1 MQLIWLGPL
10 IGSIIGYFLA
20 GAGVVGIVGAL
31 VGGVLGYR
39 FDIIVHLG
47 HGLYHT
53 SHEYSFQKEDSIQK
67 AFYHAIFV
75 CLGRVAKCDGVVC
88 EEEIDWTM
96 HVMER
101 MGLSAEKKKEAM
113 ALFHKGKQTGYSL
126 MQELDTLQKYCHRRS
141 NLLTLFMEMLVQA
154 ALADGKITQ
163 KEWATLSHIA
173 AGINFKTD
181 ALESLIRSALA
192 YQDFKQKPTESVKSN
207 PTERLLNAYGVLG
220 VSPQVSSAGLKKA
233 YRRQMSQHH
242 PDKLIAKGLPEE
254 MVVVATEKAQAIQAA
269 YEEIQQSM

>member
-1 MQLIWLGPL
+1 MQLIWFGPL
-10 IGSIIGYFLA
+10 IGSIIGFFLA
-20 GAGVVGIVGAL
+20 GAGAIGILGAL
-31 VGGVLGYR
+31 LGGILGYR
-39 FDIIVHLG
+39 FDIIVRLG
-47 HGLYHT
+47 NGLYHT
-53 SHEYSFQKEDSIQK
+53 AHEYSFQKEDSIQE

-96 HVMER
+96 HVMAR

-113 ALFHKGKQTGYSL
+113 ALFHKGKQTGYSI
-126 MQELDTLQKYCHRRS
+126 MHELDELQKHCGRRS
-141 NLLTLFMEMLVQA
+141 NLLELFMEMLVQA
-154 ALADGKITQ
+154 ALADGKMTK

-173 AGINFKTD
+173 AGINFRTD
-181 ALESLIRSALA
+181 ALETLIRSALA
-192 YQDFKQKPTESVKSN
+192 YHDFKQKPTDSVENS
-207 PTERLLNAYGVLG
+207 PTTHLLNAYGVLG
-220 VSPQVSSAGLKKA
+220 VSPQVSASDLKKA

-254 MVVVATEKAQAIQAA
+254 MVVMATEKAQAIRAA